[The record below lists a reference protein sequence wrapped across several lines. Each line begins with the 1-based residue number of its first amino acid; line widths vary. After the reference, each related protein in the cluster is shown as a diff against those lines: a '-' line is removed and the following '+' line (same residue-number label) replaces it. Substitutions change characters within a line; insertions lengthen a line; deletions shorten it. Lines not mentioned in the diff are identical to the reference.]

1 MDIETLLKEK
11 GGIRLDIACGA
22 NKQETFVGMDI
33 RPLPGVDIVHDLLV
47 FPWPLPDECVLVAM
61 ASHIVEHLPPVAFDN
76 GHTRFPFMQFMDEC
90 WRVLKPDAQL
100 AIAMP
105 HGSSQGFLQD
115 PTHCNACNET
125 TWAYFD
131 PLEPHTG
138 GALYRIY
145 RPKPWKIQT
154 LVWEPMAN
162 MEVVLQKRRPDRSY
176 DV

>member
-1 MDIETLLKEK
+1 MDLETLLKEK
-11 GGIRLDIACGA
+11 GGIRLDIGCGA
-22 NKQETFVGMDI
+22 NKQPGFVGIDQ
-33 RPLPGVDIVHDLLV
+33 RELPGVDIVWNV
-47 FPWPLPDECVLVAM
+47 EQTPWPLPDECVLVAM
-61 ASHIVEHLPPVAFDN
+61 ASHLIEHINPAGGGFL
-76 GHTRFPFMQFMDEC
+76 RFMDEV
-90 WRVLKPDAQL
+90 WRVLKFDAQF
-100 AIAMP
+100 AIALP
-105 HGSSQGFLQD
+105 YAGSPGYWQD
-115 PTHCNACNET
+115 PTHCNGCNEA

-162 MEVVLQKRRPDRSY
+162 MEVILQKRRPDRSY